1 MLPATQGHPAV
12 QGASR
17 LLRVGDRSAAGRIAD
32 PRQRA
37 GGQLRRGVWAGED
50 QPTGHLVRRRH
61 AELHRRERCTGQSTC
76 LRGISVD
83 RLRALPGQA
92 SRGRRPAQRTLAG
105 AVQDR
110 MRAARV
116 VKTLVLAAH
125 GSVDPRSAANARGV
139 ANQIRFMRPG
149 LPLRVAFCDLS
160 TPRLIDVVTSD
171 AVVTPFL
178 LADAYHA
185 RIDIPRQ
192 IASCGATVRQADV
205 LREDDRLVAV
215 LHERLI
221 DLGVSPRDP
230 QLGVL
235 VVAIGSTPA
244 AANAR
249 TAEVADKLIGGTQ
262 WACAT
267 TAFATGSGPSL
278 ADAATELRRRG
289 ARHMVIAPWF
299 LV

>member
-1 MLPATQGHPAV
+1 M
-12 QGASR
+12 
-17 LLRVGDRSAAGRIAD
+17 
-32 PRQRA
+32 
-37 GGQLRRGVWAGED
+37 
-50 QPTGHLVRRRH
+50 
-61 AELHRRERCTGQSTC
+61 
-76 LRGISVD
+76 
-83 RLRALPGQA
+83 
-92 SRGRRPAQRTLAG
+92 
-105 AVQDR
+105 
-110 MRAARV
+110 
-116 VKTLVLAAH
+116 KTLVLAAH
-125 GSVDPRSAANARGV
+125 GSADPRSAANARGV

-149 LPLRVAFCDLS
+149 LRVRVAFCDLN
-160 TPRLIDVVTSD
+160 TPRLVDVVTPD

-205 LREDDRLVAV
+205 LGEDDRLVAV
-215 LHERLI
+215 LHERLA

-235 VVAIGSTPA
+235 VVAIGSTHA

-249 TAEVADKLIGGTQ
+249 TAQVAEKLIAGTQ

-278 ADAATELRRRG
+278 TEAATGLRRRG
-289 ARHMVIAPWF
+289 ARHVVIAPWF
-299 LV
+299 LAPGRLTDRVATFAAAEGIPMAAPLGAHRLVAETVLDRFASAVAEPIAA